1 MEEISTLITVVIPC
15 KNEEAYIYNTLKAL
29 SQQKN
34 AGGLRVIVSD
44 AGSSDGTISEIE
56 RARSVLALDIDVI
69 EGGAVS
75 VGRNRGAMLVKTP
88 YVLFIDADAV
98 LLDPNTIEKT
108 CSLLMS
114 GNTKLVT
121 CTTVNTS
128 NDVRARI
135 AYRLFSFF
143 RDHMMREPF
152 AQGTYMAMSVG
163 DFFSKGMFDET
174 VTQSEDFLLTRK
186 FPMSKFVV
194 LKDRITQ
201 DDRRFKKMGYFGF
214 TKLVIANYLKRNNIN
229 HFRRDVGYW

>member
-135 AYRLFSFF
+135 AYMLFSFF